1 MRIVY
6 KNRFAYSR
14 ISMKAIRIIRITI
27 NMNLNKVMLVGRLT
41 RDVEVRNTPSGQTVA
56 AISLATNRFWKDKNG
71 QRQDQTEFHNVVL
84 WGRLAE
90 IAGQYLSKGQEAY
103 IEGRLQTRKYTA
115 KDGSERRT
123 TEIVAEN
130 MQLGSRPQGAGSS
143 SYGSGNSYGS
153 PAPSA
158 PSAPLSAPAESPAES
173 IPTINLDEEEEIK
186 IEDVP
191 F

>member
-1 MRIVY
+1 
-6 KNRFAYSR
+6 
-14 ISMKAIRIIRITI
+14 
-27 NMNLNKVMLVGRLT
+27 MNLNKVMLVGRLT
-41 RDVEVRNTPSGQTVA
+41 RDVEIRNTPSGQTVA
-56 AISLATNRFWKDKNG
+56 SISLATNRFWKDKNG
-71 QRQDQTEFHNVVL
+71 QRQDQTEFHNIVL

-115 KDGSERRT
+115 KDGTERRT

-130 MQLGSRPQGAGSS
+130 MQLGSRAQGA
-143 SYGSGNSYGS
+143 
-153 PAPSA
+153 
-158 PSAPLSAPAESPAES
+158 SAPASSYNNPAPAKPTAPVQESPAEE
-173 IPTINLDEEEEIK
+173 IPTINLDEEENEVR

>member
-1 MRIVY
+1 
-6 KNRFAYSR
+6 
-14 ISMKAIRIIRITI
+14 
-27 NMNLNKVMLVGRLT
+27 MNLNKVMLVGRLT
-41 RDVEVRNTPSGQTVA
+41 RDVEIRNTPTGQAVA
-56 AISLATNRFWKDKNG
+56 SISMATNRFWKDKNG

-115 KDGSERRT
+115 KDGSERRV

-130 MQLGSRPQGAGSS
+130 MQLGSRPQGGGAPTAYGNNAPSS
-143 SYGSGNSYGS
+143 PNS
-153 PAPSA
+153 PAAA
-158 PSAPLSAPAESPAES
+158 PRQEFPAEQ
-173 IPTINLDEEEEIK
+173 IPTINLDEEEEEIK

>member
-1 MRIVY
+1 
-6 KNRFAYSR
+6 
-14 ISMKAIRIIRITI
+14 
-27 NMNLNKVMLVGRLT
+27 MNVNKVLLVGRLT
-41 RDVEVRNTPSGQTVA
+41 RDPEIRNTPSGQTVA
-56 AISLATNRFWKDKNG
+56 SISLATNRFWKDKSG

-90 IAGQYLSKGQEAY
+90 IAGQYLTKGQEAY

-115 KDGSERRT
+115 KDGTERRT

-130 MQLGSRPQGAGSS
+130 MQLGSRAQGSAPRTGGS
-143 SYGSGNSYGS
+143 Y
-153 PAPSA
+153 PTPSA
-158 PSAPLSAPAESPAES
+158 PAASQPQKPVEEE
-173 IPTINLDEEEEIK
+173 IPTINLDEEQDEVR

>member
-1 MRIVY
+1 
-6 KNRFAYSR
+6 
-14 ISMKAIRIIRITI
+14 
-27 NMNLNKVMLVGRLT
+27 MNVNKVILVGRLT
-41 RDVEVRNTPSGQTVA
+41 RDPEVRTTQTGQSVTS
-56 AISLATNRFWKDKNG
+56 ISLATNRFWKDKNG
-71 QRQDQTEFHNVVL
+71 QKQDQTEFHNVVL

-123 TEIVAEN
+123 TEVIAEN
-130 MQLGSRPQGAGSS
+130 MQLGSRPQNSS
-143 SYGSGNSYGS
+143 SPSNTNKDFSS
-153 PAPSA
+153 STNPTIPAKVT
-158 PSAPLSAPAESPAES
+158 EEQ
-173 IPTINLDEEEEIK
+173 IPTIDLDAEEEEIK

>member
-1 MRIVY
+1 
-6 KNRFAYSR
+6 
-14 ISMKAIRIIRITI
+14 
-27 NMNLNKVMLVGRLT
+27 MNLNKVMLVGRLT

-56 AISLATNRFWKDKNG
+56 SISIATNRFWKDKNG
-71 QRQDQTEFHNVVL
+71 QRQDQTEFHNIVL

-90 IAGQYLSKGQEAY
+90 IAGQYLSKGQECY

-115 KDGSERRT
+115 KDGTERRA

-130 MQLGSRPQGAGSS
+130 MQLGSRPQGTGGS
-143 SYGSGNSYGS
+143 SYGGGNYNQSSSPTS
-153 PAPSA
+153 PAPA
-158 PSAPLSAPAESPAES
+158 APAQNQQESAAES
-173 IPTINLDEEEEIK
+173 LPTINLDEEEEEVK

>member
-1 MRIVY
+1 
-6 KNRFAYSR
+6 
-14 ISMKAIRIIRITI
+14 
-27 NMNLNKVMLVGRLT
+27 MNVNKVVLVGRLT
-41 RDVEVRNTPSGQTVA
+41 RDPEIRTTPSGQSVA
-56 AISLATNRFWKDKNG
+56 SVSLATNRFWKDKNG
-71 QRQDQTEFHNVVL
+71 QRQDQTEFHNVIL

-90 IAGQYLSKGQEAY
+90 IAGQYLTKGQECF

-130 MQLGSRPQGAGSS
+130 MQLGSRPQGQGGNFSS
-143 SYGSGNSYGS
+143 PQAPK
-153 PAPSA
+153 PAA
-158 PSAPLSAPAESPAES
+158 AKEEAAEE
-173 IPTINLDEEEEIK
+173 IPTINLDEEQEEVK